1 MPGTLYLIP
10 TPLGDTP
17 LEWVLPEETRRI
29 AAGLE
34 VFIVERAKT
43 ARAFLKRLDTRQ
55 PLQAIR
61 LLELNEHTPAD
72 ALPRL
77 LEPLLSGED
86 VGLLSE
92 AGCPAV
98 ADPGAPLVRL
108 AHAHG
113 IRVRPLVG
121 PSALLLALMGSGLS
135 GQRFA
140 FHGYLPAKPQ
150 ARAEALRALERRAEA
165 NDEAQLFIE
174 TPYRSQAMFAA
185 VLETCREDSWLSVAC
200 DLTTPSETL
209 LTQTIAQW
217 RDSTMMRSTRQ
228 NDSVAPAQ
236 AGAHEQHRISV
247 CAGMTAVQYL
257 RAGSIADRPC
267 VFALWR
273 PPKAPR
279 LHANVASPRRT
290 PS

>member
-1 MPGTLYLIP
+1 MKGTLYLIP
-10 TPLGDTP
+10 TLLGDTP

-43 ARAFLKRLDTRQ
+43 ARAFLKRLGTRLPVQ
-55 PLQAIR
+55 DIR
-61 LLELNEHTPAD
+61 CLEMNEHTPAD
-72 ALPRL
+72 ALSRL
-77 LEPLLSGED
+77 LEPLLEGED

-98 ADPGAPLVRL
+98 ADPGAHLVRL
-108 AHAHG
+108 AHEYG

-121 PSALLLALMGSGLS
+121 PSAILLALMGAGLS

-140 FHGYLPAKPQ
+140 FHGYLPVKPP
-150 ARAEALRALERRAEA
+150 ARAAALHTLERRAET

-174 TPYRSQAMFAA
+174 TPYRSRALFAA
-185 VLETCREDSWLSVAC
+185 ILAACREDTWLSLAC
-200 DLTTPSETL
+200 DLTGPGETL
-209 LTQTIAQW
+209 LTKTIARW
-217 RDSTMMRSTRQ
+217 RESPIML
-228 NDSVAPAQ
+228 
-236 AGAHEQHRISV
+236 E
-247 CAGMTAVQYL
+247 
-257 RAGSIADRPC
+257 DRPC

-279 LHANVASPRRT
+279 LRARDATTRRT
-290 PS
+290 P